1 MGGDDGFKLLA
12 DIAECLGGAVGGSL
26 PSVDAGWTPVASQV
40 GQSGNFVTPEIYIA
54 VGISGTP
61 QHLAGISTNTKIV
74 ALNKDPDAD
83 IFRFA
88 EIGVIADWRDVLP
101 RLIERL
107 RQ

>member
-1 MGGDDGFKLLA
+1 M
-12 DIAECLGGAVGGSL
+12 
-26 PSVDAGWTPVASQV
+26 
-40 GQSGNFVTPEIYIA
+40 TPEIYIA